1 MRGPLCGGR
10 EGGAYQA
17 LPWLL
22 LAGMLREGTTKVT
35 KEEALPLG
43 FPRTGQSTSQHL
55 SPSLWALSW
64 EKGYPL
70 LRS

>member
-55 SPSLWALSW
+55 TPSLRPLSL
-64 EKGYPL
+64 EKVSPL
-70 LRS
+70 ISS